1 MEYKSKLE
9 EEEWLKN
16 GFVGT
21 VHKAEDIMG
30 LQEKLME
37 AGIYSISTRYMGGK
51 KVFIG
56 INENENMA
64 ELLKEEETTLRKWF
78 SSIVKWSPDQIAK
91 ERYCW
96 ICIHGIPLHAWREDF
111 FKLITIKFGTYMH
124 PDASTTY
131 KDRLD
136 MARVLIRTTSMSTI
150 NSIFKVKIDEKLFL
164 IRLTEDVLTHPFAAQ
179 GYLSKSEKHILME
192 NESISGSEETLVP
205 ESCDEVDG
213 REAAEAQREWEEFDR
228 QGCKIGDDDDVAS
241 RCVVTDKGGV
251 VTTHAEKEL
260 NDVPQ
265 FFEKVDVEPSE
276 MSRKNVFNK
285 CGDKDKPITTTFEDK
300 QLNSNT
306 NPHPLE
312 AETVNHDLHHE
323 LMTCGKDMNTS
334 QMGEI
339 NNVEK
344 TGVVLIEAEDNG
356 AQMKEAQVGET
367 NVGPCGTQL
376 ITEYQ
381 TQLNVALEAQYRT
394 QENLSNQIIIT
405 ILQRPTMESINCNM

>member
-1 MEYKSKLE
+1 
-9 EEEWLKN
+9 
-16 GFVGT
+16 
-21 VHKAEDIMG
+21 
-30 LQEKLME
+30 
-37 AGIYSISTRYMGGK
+37 
-51 KVFIG
+51 
-56 INENENMA
+56 
-64 ELLKEEETTLRKWF
+64 
-78 SSIVKWSPDQIAK
+78 
-91 ERYCW
+91 
-96 ICIHGIPLHAWREDF
+96 
-111 FKLITIKFGTYMH
+111 MH

-136 MARVLIRTTSMSTI
+136 MARVLIRTSSMSTI
-150 NSIFKVKIDEKLFL
+150 NSIFEVKIDEKVFP
-164 IRLTEDVLTHPFAAQ
+164 IRLAEDVLTHPFAAQ
-179 GYLSKSEKHILME
+179 GYLSKSEKHVMME
-192 NESISGSEETLVP
+192 NESISGSEDTLVP